1 MNSIDDIINTLTRNP
16 SLVDDLSNEE
26 VDFLIRYL
34 QEEITEKEEVLM
46 DMEATN

>member
-34 QEEITEKEEVLM
+34 QEEITEKEKVLM